1 MKKLYLF
8 ILIATLPLITKAQ
21 TDRWKLLYSD
31 TTKKEKTYIDTF
43 RITKLSYLDGHTHLL
58 VIWLRTLSNPTQQG
72 EYVQQADTKVVV
84 DVPNSQ
90 LEYKSVLVKY
100 NDKVTSQKQYD
111 EMQWTDIFP
120 ETNEEILLNY
130 CSNFLK
136 SNN

>member
-31 TTKKEKTYIDTF
+31 TTKKEKTYIDTS
-43 RITKLSYLDGHTHLL
+43 RITKLFYLDGHTHLL

>member
-1 MKKLYLF
+1 M
-8 ILIATLPLITKAQ
+8 ITKAQ